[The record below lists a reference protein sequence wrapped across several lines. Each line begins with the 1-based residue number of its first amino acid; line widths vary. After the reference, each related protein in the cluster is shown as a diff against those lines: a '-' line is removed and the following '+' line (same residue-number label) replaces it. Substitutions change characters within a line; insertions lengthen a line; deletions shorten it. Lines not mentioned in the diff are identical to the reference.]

1 MIFKHKTTSEMV
13 KKLFAVIEKRV
24 ANNKNKKHWKENKLE
39 TTL

>member
-24 ANNKNKKHWKENKLE
+24 AKNKKQWKENKLE

>member
-13 KKLFAVIEKRV
+13 KKLFAIIEKRV
-24 ANNKNKKHWKENKLE
+24 ANNKKQWKENKLE